1 MRFGKRLAEVVQH
14 GNAAQPYVTYKE
26 LKRMVNEMTLTAG
39 GTVSD
44 EDIEALSTGPE
55 KQESL
60 GARQRK
66 FFDRLDSDIAA
77 SKSYVLSAVVSL
89 EVSMGEMQVLA
100 VSAGLLFTP
109 KQLST
114 ASNVLPCPVK
124 DQSLMRWLQTLT
136 PFTAAKQERHQLVD
150 KYTALD
156 CSLNDLLKYIE
167 VNLMAVRKILKKFEK
182 KITAELRTLHAHEY
196 LAHQQLLTPSL
207 LSILVAAA
215 HMHRLIDK
223 ESALPSI
230 EIGPETLS
238 HLTRVAGSG
247 GPAMDSVFG
256 PLGGIDVYAKPNNE
270 GETKKS
276 VYSPRTATQVAA
288 RGFPTSESAVQTGP
302 TTQSAR
308 SESSQAHVGRGSP
321 GKGRRKGGHAHE
333 KGRGQA
339 WRGPVQNDV
348 LGVSGGSGNPSGCW
362 MWGPNVMSPYVM
374 PPQTYGRSRRGRGRG
389 RGKGE
394 RGGWNEQV
402 LTDFSVPFP
411 EVPVSCMAP
420 MWLWSGASHS

>member
-14 GNAAQPYVTYKE
+14 GSAAQPYVTYKE
-26 LKRMVNEMTLTAG
+26 LKRMVNEMTLTTG

-44 EDIEALSTGPE
+44 EDIEVLSTGPE

-77 SKSYVLSAVVSL
+77 SKSYVLSAVVCL

-109 KQLST
+109 RQLST
-114 ASNVLPCPVK
+114 ASNVLPFPVK

-136 PFTAAKQERHQLVD
+136 PSTAAKQDRHQLVE

-182 KITAELRTLHAHEY
+182 KITAELRTVHAHEY
-196 LAHQQLLTPSL
+196 VAHQQLLTPSL

-215 HMHRLIDK
+215 HMHRLIDEK
-223 ESALPSI
+223 SELPGI

-238 HLTRVAGSG
+238 HLTRVAGAG

-256 PLGGIDVYAKPNNE
+256 PIDVYAKPNSE

-308 SESSQAHVGRGSP
+308 SESSQARGGRGSP
-321 GKGRRKGGHAHE
+321 GKGRRKGGNAHE

-339 WRGPVQNDV
+339 RWGTVQNDV
-348 LGVSGGSGNPSGCW
+348 LAVSGSPANPSGCW
-362 MWGPNVMSPYVM
+362 TWGPTVVSPYVL
-374 PPQTYGRSRRGRGRG
+374 PAQTQGRSRKGRGRG

-394 RGGWNEQV
+394 RGGWNEQM